1 MSKLEEKEEMIQ
13 RINFV
18 TLTHESI
25 KQEISRADTKANI
38 SITVLSLLLTIGVSI
53 TLLSSLYE
61 KIVSSTKYQF
71 LIAFYILLGLYCF
84 STLAGIFTSISVYR
98 ARLNHPKK
106 DGEDHYNFMFFRG
119 INKIRTSEEYLANLS
134 ILSIEQI
141 LEQIAYQVHA
151 LAQITTKKMKRVNMT
166 VYILLSTIIL
176 VFVLL
181 IMSILILLR
190 F

>member
-1 MSKLEEKEEMIQ
+1 MIK

-119 INKIRTSEEYLANLS
+119 INKIRTSE
-134 ILSIEQI
+134 
-141 LEQIAYQVHA
+141 
-151 LAQITTKKMKRVNMT
+151 
-166 VYILLSTIIL
+166 
-176 VFVLL
+176 
-181 IMSILILLR
+181 
-190 F
+190 